1 MQTTA
6 HALHTPAARI
16 RRLGVRSAVALASA
30 VALTFTMTPAAFAHD
45 YTVVHTGYMP
55 ANTRLSDASP
65 ASVGL
70 RTQPIEDARAAL
82 RRAQQVAPGATYPL
96 IPGVVALGAHDGKVV
111 ARETSGYALLYSNAT
126 TVLPETQR
134 VPMRNDTI
142 FDLASVS
149 KLFTSIAAVQLVDEG
164 RLDIN
169 KPVSAYLPEFGV
181 NGKESITIRH
191 LLTHTSGLVSWLPL
205 WSRYP
210 DKAARI
216 NAVMTVAPH
225 NTPGSTYEYSDLNL
239 ITLGVIVEKLRGAPL
254 DQVVATHLTKPLGM
268 SDTGYNPLTWGRAD
282 IRQRIAA
289 TEWQGDTTKRG
300 IVWGEVHDE
309 NAMSLDGVA
318 GHAGVFST
326 ADDLAILSQALLNGG
341 TYGGKRILSRDAVEL
356 LITDFNEEFPG
367 NDHGLGFELN
377 QRWYA
382 AGLAGPR
389 EAGHTGYTGTS
400 LVIDFDSRTIAIE
413 LTNRVHPVRTAGG
426 INPIRRAWAQGLA
439 LAMPVR
445 PVKGADAWFTGTSD
459 ATTSTLTLP
468 VSTRREATLRFD
480 LFVDTEDTDKLYLET
495 SSDGGQTWA
504 PQPFTLRDRARPAL
518 VEDGAVGMSGVR
530 RWMKATATLPV
541 GDIVVRWRSTTD
553 ANYVGRGIYV
563 DAVTVNGPGTHLDT
577 EDDPGQF
584 TASGWVRT
592 NA

>member
-30 VALTFTMTPAAFAHD
+30 MALTFTMTPAAFAHD
-45 YTVVHTGYMP
+45 YTVVHTSYMP

-126 TVLPETQR
+126 TVLPEAQR

>member
-126 TVLPETQR
+126 TVLPEAQR

>member
-30 VALTFTMTPAAFAHD
+30 MALTFTMTPAAFAHD

-126 TVLPETQR
+126 TVLPEAQR

-530 RWMKATATLPV
+530 RWMKAMATLPV

>member
-126 TVLPETQR
+126 TVLPEAQR

-530 RWMKATATLPV
+530 RWMKAMATLPV